1 MEELTDLQTV
11 VHVCTVSVLFCIIS
25 VIIYMYSCPNICK
38 YGPWYSAVI
47 VLSWQWNIFMFKGR
61 DECIRSGW
69 RLNEGYELDVGM
81 YPNLTQLVGCITRRS
96 KRLASATAKNSAG
109 GSSTSTR
116 VVLFTHTNTNTNSQ
130 IQIYKYKFTNTNT
143 NSQIQR
149 AEQGGAAHP
158 HTLFSSLNPHCQ
170 G

>member
-25 VIIYMYSCPNICK
+25 PNICK

-47 VLSWQWNIFMFKGR
+47 VLSWQWNIFMYKWR

-116 VVLFTHTNTNTNSQ
+116 VVLFTHTNTNTNTKSLALGEQ
-130 IQIYKYKFTNTNT
+130 HIRTSCSLHWTHIVRVKQAEIPTV
-143 NSQIQR
+143 NSFVSFLQT
-149 AEQGGAAHP
+149 P
-158 HTLFSSLNPHCQ
+158 
-170 G
+170 

>member
-25 VIIYMYSCPNICK
+25 PNICK
-38 YGPWYSAVI
+38 YGLWYSAVI
-47 VLSWQWNIFMFKGR
+47 VLSWQWNIFMYKGR

-130 IQIYKYKFTNTNT
+130 IQIYKYKFTNTNL
-143 NSQIQR
+143 QIQI
-149 AEQGGAAHP
+149 QSTNIQMHIYKYKY
-158 HTLFSSLNPHCQ
+158 LLSSLL
-170 G
+170 